1 MTHSTPPTSL
11 YRPKKLP
18 RVIRRQYTVIRLACV
33 VIVLGLIAFA
43 VAWRNILHERIALDI
58 ARQRSAIDMLNQEIA
73 QLQGTVEAASA
84 YPRIAAWAEN
94 QYGWKPIQGRV
105 HDIEIPIINM
115 TPRLLSEVRV
125 AGEIH
130 E

>member
-1 MTHSTPPTSL
+1 MTNSTPPASL

-18 RVIRRQYTVIRLACV
+18 RVIRRQYTVIRLACAV
-33 VIVLGLIAFA
+33 VVFGLAGLA

-58 ARQRSAIDMLNQEIA
+58 ARQRAAIEVLNQEIA

-84 YPRIAAWAEN
+84 YPRIAAWAEE

-105 HDIEIPIINM
+105 FDIEIPNTDI
-115 TPRLLSEVRV
+115 TPRLLSEIRV

>member
-1 MTHSTPPTSL
+1 MAHSTPSGSL

-18 RVIRRQYTVIRLACV
+18 RVIRRQYTVIRLAFFV
-33 VIVLGLIAFA
+33 AFLGVAGFA
-43 VAWRNILHERIALDI
+43 LAWRNILHERIVLDI
-58 ARQRSAIDMLNQEIA
+58 ARQRAAIDLLNQECA

-84 YPRIAAWAEN
+84 YPRIAAWAET

-105 HDIEIPIINM
+105 HEIEIPSEDI
-115 TPRLLSEVRV
+115 TPRLLSEIRV
-125 AGEIH
+125 AGDIH

>member
-1 MTHSTPPTSL
+1 MTNSTPQTSL

-18 RVIRRQYTVIRLACV
+18 RVIRRQYTVIRLTCV
-33 VIVLGLIAFA
+33 VVVIGLAGFA
-43 VAWRNILHERIALDI
+43 VAWRNIQHERIALDI
-58 ARQRSAIDMLNQEIA
+58 ALQRSQIDLLNQEIA
-73 QLQGTVEAASA
+73 QLEGTIEAASA
-84 YPRIAAWAEN
+84 YPRIAAWAEK

-105 HDIEIPIINM
+105 FDIEIPSANM
-115 TPRLLSEVRV
+115 TERLMSEIRV